1 MIQAIKKNVLELNW
15 RSGLKEVMKM
25 IKLLCRVV
33 YEVIAKHLP
42 ASTSFAGGGGYFAA
56 LEQCLLEDAFLHAE
70 GM

>member
-15 RSGLKEVMKM
+15 ISGLKEVMKM

-42 ASTSFAGGGGYFAA
+42 ASTSFAGGGYFAA
-56 LEQCLLEDAFLHAE
+56 LEQCLLEGAFPHAE

>member
-42 ASTSFAGGGGYFAA
+42 ASTSFAGGGGISQ
-56 LEQCLLEDAFLHAE
+56 L
-70 GM
+70 

>member
-42 ASTSFAGGGGYFAA
+42 ASTSFVGGGYFAA
-56 LEQCLLEDAFLHAE
+56 LEQCLLEVAFLHAE